1 MSQQQQRPFLLV
13 KAQKAVLSSENDM
26 APATVLVDRT
36 TGKITQ
42 VATDNETIKVKDDMD
57 VIELQDDQVLI
68 PGLVDAHGK
77 YTHINLLD

>member
-13 KAQKAVLSSENDM
+13 KAQKAVLSSENSV
-26 APATVLVDRT
+26 APAAVLVDRT

-42 VATDNETIKVKDDMD
+42 VATGNDTITVKDDMD

-77 YTHINLLD
+77 YI

>member
-1 MSQQQQRPFLLV
+1 MSEQQQRPFLLV
-13 KAQKAVLSSENDM
+13 KAQKAVLSSENNV

-42 VATDNETIKVKDDMD
+42 VATGNDTITAKDDMD

-77 YTHINLLD
+77 YI